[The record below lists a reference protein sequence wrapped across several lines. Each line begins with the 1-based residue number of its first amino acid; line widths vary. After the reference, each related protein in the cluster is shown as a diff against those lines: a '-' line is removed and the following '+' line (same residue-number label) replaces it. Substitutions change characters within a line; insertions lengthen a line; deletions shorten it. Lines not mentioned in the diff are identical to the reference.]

1 VSDDDGN
8 TVVQRR
14 FYGVCQMNPVAT
26 VAVTTVTV
34 ASNLSYAQPATPP
47 EVPAS
52 TASGLKYVEA
62 ASSPTTQSVPPHT
75 SEEVSQMISR
85 PKTPVDFVRNLK
97 FIFDHDLLLNDD
109 FFSEANLKD
118 VFNLDDAEVFID
130 STDTE
135 RKISIIQNPPE
146 SVFPRIKASDFFGG
160 SAPGAGMVGGKT
172 VSQSGSVKAAINFG
186 MVEVGPDFDTAWKI
200 FAEKFVRLPPEPYPH
215 GGPGMATA
223 PHGNETWRY
232 EQADVNL
239 EKTLTIGFNPAGR
252 LSHILIRIEK
262 H

>member
-1 VSDDDGN
+1 
-8 TVVQRR
+8 
-14 FYGVCQMNPVAT
+14 
-26 VAVTTVTV
+26 V
-34 ASNLSYAQPATPP
+34 ASNLSYAQPAAPP
-47 EVPAS
+47 EAPGS
-52 TASGLKYVEA
+52 TTSGLKYVQVA
-62 ASSPTTQSVPPHT
+62 KLPTTQSVPPHI

-172 VSQSGSVKAAINFG
+172 VSQSGSVKAVINFG

-200 FAEKFVRLPPEPYPH
+200 FAEKFVRLPPEPYRH
-215 GGPGMATA
+215 GGPPEATA

-232 EQADVNL
+232 TLAGDQI
-239 EKTLTIGFNPAGR
+239 EKTLTVGFGPSGT
-252 LSHILIRIEK
+252 LSNVLIQIEK